1 VAPPQFANL
10 LFYCIPPSL
19 RGTFA
24 SVGVAD
30 AGPETLALL
39 GKAAPRIKDRM
50 QKEGVPPAELSLM
63 ALCYVLYF
71 WKRMTG

>member
-50 QKEGVPPAELSLM
+50 QKEGVPSLV
-63 ALCYVLYF
+63 ALCCGLCF
-71 WKRMTG
+71 WTRMSG